1 MTAETS
7 PRADALAAELRAA
20 AEKFVDLMAAA
31 GAVAAEIADLEARHR
46 AAQHQSGVYH
56 DRGPGP
62 RALAADV
69 ALGLLSALRPHV
81 PFVSAESA
89 VGAAAELT
97 GFENSEFSK

>member
-46 AAQHQSGVYH
+46 AARHQAGVYH
-56 DRGPGP
+56 DRRPP
-62 RALAADV
+62 ARELAADV
-69 ALGLLSALRPHV
+69 AHGALSPLRPFV
-81 PFVSAESA
+81 PFVTAESA
-89 VGAAAELT
+89 DRAAEMLVT
-97 GFENSEFSK
+97 K